1 MKRKK
6 IAKIKKIL
14 YFQRNDDDPIKGKC
28 KHPSSCEGGGYWWEV
43 LERHQQ
49 VKEREKIEIDL
60 PREKFGDQQV
70 HEGEQTRLREKNI
83 EN

>member
-1 MKRKK
+1 MKEVG
-6 IAKIKKIL
+6 I
-14 YFQRNDDDPIKGKC
+14 
-28 KHPSSCEGGGYWWEV
+28 GGWEV

-70 HEGEQTRLREKNI
+70 HEGEQTRLREENI